1 MADVEAS
8 FLNLANDGAGIPEE
22 KEKPKS
28 LFQDAEKMKQ
38 IFDIE
43 QKSNKN
49 RKPQKEAP
57 PQLTKAEE
65 EERVTLIRRYN
76 EYMRDQVISRRLQR
90 AGYPIKTVGYDL
102 SLSVIRGMWRD
113 VEDCLSGDESKM
125 LAFQGVSMLNKIAM
139 RYQPI
144 LAEAPSLQDMFVGS
158 LQDPDS
164 NMSLSMAELSIR
176 IQPYTPAGFF
186 SRFVAA
192 YGMMIAQTTDLRT
205 KQKSQEVDK
214 KFSQEEMEEME
225 KKFSGL

>member
-1 MADVEAS
+1 MADIEAN
-8 FLNLANDGAGIPEE
+8 FLSLANDGAGIQEE

-43 QKSNKN
+43 QKSAKNK
-49 RKPQKEAP
+49 KPQKEAP

-65 EERVTLIRRYN
+65 EERVSLIRRYN
-76 EYMRDQVISRRLQR
+76 DYMRDQVIGRRLAR
-90 AGYPIKTVGYDL
+90 VGYPLKTVGYDV

-125 LAFQGVSMLNKIAM
+125 IAFQGVSMLNNLAM

-144 LAEAPSLQDMFVGS
+144 LAESPSLQDMFVGS
-158 LQDPDS
+158 IQDPDS

-176 IQPYTPAGFF
+176 VQPYTPAGFF
-186 SRFVAA
+186 ARFAAA
-192 YGMMIAQTTDLRT
+192 YGMMVKQTVDLRT
-205 KQKSQEVDK
+205 QQKSQEMDK
-214 KFSQEEMEEME
+214 KFKEEDVKEMEN
-225 KKFSGL
+225 KYSGL